1 MGHPAHI
8 CPKTFH
14 VELPRTREANGP
26 SNAHV
31 MGHSFVVS
39 SLDIA
44 PILISWDAGYALTQ
58 DEGMH
63 VVRTLIGLYG
73 FQIHH
78 VPHDWIIVRDA
89 VGAENVPGYARAF
102 QRHPD
107 IISFRHGDVVMTNC
121 ASIFHAAHL

>member
-1 MGHPAHI
+1 MHRQRSEG
-8 CPKTFH
+8 
-14 VELPRTREANGP
+14 G
-26 SNAHV
+26 
-31 MGHSFVVS
+31 
-39 SLDIA
+39 
-44 PILISWDAGYALTQ
+44 DAGYALTQ

-107 IISFRHGDVVMTNC
+107 IISFRHGDVVMTNLP
-121 ASIFHAAHL
+121 ASFMRPTCRESNCPLVISLIIHASFSCTS